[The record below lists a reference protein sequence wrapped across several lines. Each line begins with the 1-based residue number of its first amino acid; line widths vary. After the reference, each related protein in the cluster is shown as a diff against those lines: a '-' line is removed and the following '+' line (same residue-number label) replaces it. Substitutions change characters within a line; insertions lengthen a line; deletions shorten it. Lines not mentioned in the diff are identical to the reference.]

1 MSFQIVL
8 FVHLFCG
15 ELVLFIDAFVSTKRL
30 FSGKIN
36 WTQNPN
42 VLNKLDMLK
51 LHRYHAQIE
60 K

>member
-15 ELVLFIDAFVSTKRL
+15 ELVLFIDAFVSSNRL
-30 FSGKIN
+30 FAGKII
-36 WTQNPN
+36 WTQNHH

-51 LHRYHAQIE
+51 LHTEHAQMQ